1 MRALSLAA
9 LLLACAAA
17 LAGGRALAEPGA
29 GPGMQPRTD
38 FLALDRNRDGL
49 ISRVEA
55 LGDREV
61 AKRFAEFD
69 GDKDSHLSEAEY
81 VLAREDIQ
89 KRVLR
94 DALITA
100 RVKAALL
107 AHRGIPSMSIGVDT
121 YEGTVQL
128 SGRVASPE
136 IVSKAGRLT
145 RTVDG
150 VRTVDN
156 NIAVR

>member
-1 MRALSLAA
+1 MNALSLPVV
-9 LLLACAAA
+9 LVACVAA
-17 LAGGRALAEPGA
+17 LAAGRALAEPGG
-29 GPGMQPRTD
+29 GPGMQSRTD
-38 FLALDRNRDGL
+38 FLALDRNRDGA

-69 GDKDSHLSEAEY
+69 RDKDSHLDEAEY
-81 VLAREDIQ
+81 VLARDDIR
-89 KRVLR
+89 KRILS

-100 RVKAALL
+100 RVKATLL
-107 AHRGIPSMSIGVDT
+107 AHRDIPSMSIGVDT